1 VTPPRADPRE
11 QALPWDMHILR
22 QTEAA
27 RPGGGGWGGE
37 GACAKGVAGSSRP
50 GGARSGFAGSPSAN
64 GNWIAGAGRNAGGRR
79 RNVNASAGRTPRH
92 AEAQRKRRA
101 RARQQRS
108 GPAGRTASAEACAWS
123 RTERLPESFCDRPG
137 CYDPPRSGPHVRYC
151 GAGCAAAM
159 RQAQDRERKC
169 LRRNSEPGRF
179 QRAQEYQKARVKHRE
194 VPVAKEGSPASFT
207 VAERSLDAV
216 LLLERNA
223 DSAIDLRGPKEKNHD
238 PKGSLGPRPR
248 APPAP

>member
-1 VTPPRADPRE
+1 MGYAHPTTNR
-11 QALPWDMHILR
+11 
-22 QTEAA
+22 
-27 RPGGGGWGGE
+27 GG
-37 GACAKGVAGSSRP
+37 STR
-50 GGARSGFAGSPSAN
+50 
-64 GNWIAGAGRNAGGRR
+64 GRR
-79 RNVNASAGRTPRH
+79 LGWRRCLRKGCGRKFQARRRTERFCREPECQRELDRWRRAKRRRQAAKRQRKCRANPEARQKH